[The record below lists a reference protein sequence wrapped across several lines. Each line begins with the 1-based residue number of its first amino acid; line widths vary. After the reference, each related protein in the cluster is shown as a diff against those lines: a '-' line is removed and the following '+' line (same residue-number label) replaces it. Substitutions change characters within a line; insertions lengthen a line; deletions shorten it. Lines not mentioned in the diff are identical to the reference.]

1 MSALFL
7 ASPRRNVYKGGGGG
21 GRVGVTVL
29 VGGTGV
35 KVTVGVI
42 EGVMVGV
49 VVGVDV
55 AVDVGV
61 AVGTW
66 LTRVIFFEAYV
77 SWSLDMRICRL
88 NFPGGTSFMS
98 QL

>member
-1 MSALFL
+1 M
-7 ASPRRNVYKGGGGG
+7 
-21 GRVGVTVL
+21 GVTVL

-42 EGVMVGV
+42 DGVIVGV

-55 AVDVGV
+55 GVDVGV

-66 LTRVIFFEAYV
+66 LVRVIFFVAYV
-77 SWSLDMRICRL
+77 SWSLDIRIRRL
-88 NFPGGTSFMS
+88 NFPGGTLFIS